1 MTDEILV
8 IGSMNMDLVVQTDR
22 SPEKGETLIGREF
35 QTVPGGKGANQA
47 VAIGKLKGDVT
58 FIGACGQDRFGDA
71 LLSSLQE
78 SGVKIDAV
86 SRFEGASGIAVITIE
101 SDGDNRII
109 VIPGAN
115 GRLSPEMIDQM
126 EERIQQARIVLLQL
140 EIPLETVLYTIEL
153 AHKYGKTIILDPAPA
168 VPLPEHIYSKI
179 DYLLPN
185 EGELNLL
192 LADHHLTTLDEKAEK
207 LLELGV
213 KGVLVTRGAEGS
225 SLYTK
230 DGLQTFEAVQVK
242 AVDTTAAGDSF
253 AGAFAL
259 GLQKNWSLEESINF
273 AKIIAALSVT
283 KVGAQSSLPEL
294 EQVELFKRE
303 KGL

>member
-1 MTDEILV
+1 
-8 IGSMNMDLVVQTDR
+8 MNMDLVVQTDR
-22 SPEKGETLIGREF
+22 CPEKGETLIGKEF

-47 VAIGKLKGDVT
+47 VTIGKLRGDVT
-58 FIGACGQDRFGDA
+58 FIGACGTDSFGDA
-71 LLSSLQE
+71 LLASLEQN
-78 SGVKIDAV
+78 GVNIDAV
-86 SRFEGASGIAVITIE
+86 SRFAGASGIAVITIE

-115 GRLSPEMIDQM
+115 AKLTPEMIDQM
-126 EERIQQARIVLLQL
+126 EERIQQASIILLQL
-140 EIPLETVLYTIEL
+140 EIPLETVIHIIEL
-153 AHKYGKTIILDPAPA
+153 AHKHRKLIILDPAPA
-168 VPLPEHIYSKI
+168 VPLPEHIFSKI

-192 LADHHLTTLDEKAEK
+192 LSDYQLTTLDEKAHK

-213 KGVLVTRGAEGS
+213 KNVLVTRGKEGS
-225 SLYTK
+225 SLFTK
-230 DGLQTFEAVQVK
+230 DGQQTFEAVQVE

-259 GLQKNWSLEESINF
+259 GLHKNWSPEEAINF
-273 AKIIAALSVT
+273 AKIVAALSVT

-294 EQVELFKRE
+294 AEVALLKTE